1 MSATHSRGIAPDGN
15 KPSGNKPI
23 GNGLSQNP
31 PWYRAVWRWHF
42 YAGLFVI
49 PFLLLL
55 ALSGMGMLLS
65 KPLDGYLQRDLSTVT
80 PVGDQRPAST
90 LLSAVTAQYPNA
102 QIKLY
107 LPPHD
112 AGDSARFS
120 VAAGEHSGHGGHG
133 APSTTVYVD
142 PYTGDIIGSLD
153 PATTLYARIK
163 TFHSSLYLGKV
174 GSTLIEIAAGL
185 AVLMVLSGVF
195 LALSGKVWPQK
206 NRPRPYSST
215 VPAKREDWR
224 RWHGLIGLLLTL
236 PLLFFLLSGLAWTD
250 LWGGQLVQP
259 WSSLPGTRF
268 QGDTSE
274 QHQQH
279 QSMNQHGLH
288 QVPWAVEQMPL
299 PQSAS
304 SASGPHSSG
313 SHSSGHPS
321 SGQKGPVN
329 LDRVVEIARAADFD
343 AFRVHL
349 PQTAEGVWTVSAT
362 SIAGDITNPFQERIL
377 HLDRF
382 TGEVLA
388 DIRYADYPA
397 MGKAMAASIP
407 AHQGDLGGW
416 NWLLNLLLLVAV
428 IALVVTG
435 LVMWWRRRP
444 QTSRRLSPPATS
456 QHATA
461 VMASMAIVAL
471 LFPLS
476 AALLALVIALDYI
489 LIERATRLRD
499 IFK

>member
-1 MSATHSRGIAPDGN
+1 MSVNSTRQTKPLHPKPLKPAP
-15 KPSGNKPI
+15 
-23 GNGLSQNP
+23 L
-31 PWYRAVWRWHF
+31 YRAVWRWHF
-42 YAGLFVI
+42 YAGLYVI

-65 KPLDGYLQRDLSTVT
+65 KPLDRYLQQDLSTIT
-80 PVGDQRPAST
+80 PAGDALPAST
-90 LLSAVTAQYPNA
+90 LLNTIKAHYPNA
-102 QIKLY
+102 QVKLY
-107 LPPHD
+107 LPPQH

-120 VAAGEHSGHGGHG
+120 VAAGDHSGHGGHG
-133 APSTTVYVD
+133 APSTTVHIN
-142 PYTGDIIGSLD
+142 PYSGDITGSHN

-163 TFHSSLYLGKV
+163 TFHSSLYMGKV

-185 AVLMVLSGVF
+185 AVLMIVSGVF
-195 LALSGKVWPQK
+195 LALSGRVWPQAGRLRQGPG
-206 NRPRPYSST
+206 NALT
-215 VPAKREDWR
+215 QRERWR
-224 RWHGLIGLLLTL
+224 RWHGLLGLLLTL

-274 QHQQH
+274 QQHQH

-288 QVPWAVEQMPL
+288 QVPWAVEQTPL
-299 PQSAS
+299 PQSS
-304 SASGPHSSG
+304 SSTSGPHTSAH
-313 SHSSGHPS
+313 HSSGHQS
-321 SGQKGPVN
+321 SGHKGPINV
-329 LDRVVEIARAADFD
+329 DQVVEIARAEGFG

-416 NWLLNLLLLVAV
+416 NWLLNLLLLLAV
-428 IALVVTG
+428 IALVITG
-435 LVMWWRRRP
+435 VAIWWRRRP
-444 QTSRRLSPPATS
+444 KSSRRLSPPATS
-456 QHATA
+456 QHAKA

-476 AALLALVIALDYI
+476 AALLALVIAIDYV
-489 LIERATRLRD
+489 LIERTTPLRD
-499 IFK
+499 TLK

>member
-1 MSATHSRGIAPDGN
+1 MSATHSSGAETKGN
-15 KPSGNKPI
+15 K
-23 GNGLSQNP
+23 

-42 YAGLFVI
+42 YAGLYVI

-80 PVGDQRPAST
+80 PVGDPRPAST
-90 LLSAVTAQYPNA
+90 LLRTVKAQYPNA

-142 PYTGDIIGSLD
+142 PYTGDIIASLD

-206 NRPRPYSST
+206 NRPRPQSST

-268 QGDTSE
+268 QGDTFE
-274 QHQQH
+274 QHQQHQQH

-288 QVPWAVEQMPL
+288 QVPWAVEQTPL

-304 SASGPHSSG
+304 SASGPHTSAHDSSG
-313 SHSSGHPS
+313 HPSSGHPS

-329 LDRVVEIARAADFD
+329 LDRVVEIARAEGFG

-428 IALVVTG
+428 MALVVTG
-435 LVMWWRRRP
+435 VVMWWRRRP

-461 VMASMAIVAL
+461 VIASMAIVAL

-476 AALLALVIALDYI
+476 AALLALVIALDYL